1 MALDSKILLIFSTIF
16 VSSTVFSTKHPID
29 STTTTTIPIDFS
41 LIPTSTHSNELP
53 TSAIKPP
60 HRLTKN
66 EKIVKPNSDEVSEPL
81 IKKGW
86 YSFKKDFLAF

>member
-16 VSSTVFSTKHPID
+16 VSSTVFSTKHSID
-29 STTTTTIPIDFS
+29 STTTTTTAIPIDFS

-66 EKIVKPNSDEVSEPL
+66 EKIVKPNSDEVS
-81 IKKGW
+81 
-86 YSFKKDFLAF
+86 

>member
-16 VSSTVFSTKHPID
+16 VSSTVFSTKHSID
-29 STTTTTIPIDFS
+29 STTTIPIDFS

-66 EKIVKPNSDEVSEPL
+66 EKIVKPNSDEVS
-81 IKKGW
+81 
-86 YSFKKDFLAF
+86 